1 MSHVGHSRRFR
12 DIRVTSVLPPKADI
26 HRKDRH
32 VSNVPKAEERRPRAV
47 STMHC
52 VGRYTRRGSFDHAIT
67 ELTPPSFEK
76 IFRPRTFGGKVA
88 LRVKALRKNIL
99 HTKGIKV
106 EADGKGDFI
115 YLVRLLFLSLDS
127 HHQHLGGL
135 PLQTVPQTDNESK

>member
-1 MSHVGHSRRFR
+1 MSQ
-12 DIRVTSVLPPKADI
+12 TCQK
-26 HRKDRH
+26 RK
-32 VSNVPKAEERRPRAV
+32 KRRPRAV

-88 LRVKALRKNIL
+88 SRVKALRKNIL

>member
-1 MSHVGHSRRFR
+1 MSQTCQKRKKDVRAPSRRC
-12 DIRVTSVLPPKADI
+12 IVLGVTQDEGAL
-26 HRKDRH
+26 
-32 VSNVPKAEERRPRAV
+32 
-47 STMHC
+47 
-52 VGRYTRRGSFDHAIT
+52 DHAIT
-67 ELTPPSFEK
+67 EPTPPSFEK